1 MTVMSSRVAYV
12 MKRYPRLTETFILN
26 EIAVM
31 EALGVKL
38 ELFSLLQPEPPPHH
52 PMVSEIKAR
61 LNHLPAAFFFKAKV
75 LAKSHAANLRTE
87 PLRYMRALGRAVY
100 SSLRSRHPFDVLEQ
114 FVRAGFIAE
123 RGRREEISLLHGHFA
138 NAPTLVT
145 WFASAMTGIPY
156 SFTTHAK
163 DLYLT
168 APGVIRRHV
177 RDAAFVA
184 TCTSYNADY
193 LKSLLPQRDHGK
205 VHLVYHG
212 IDLSRLA
219 ARSKESASESGG
231 APLILAVGRLVPK
244 KGLGDLIAACEIL
257 QRAGLRFRCAIVG
270 EGPLRATMEADI
282 ERRGL
287 AGRVRL
293 MGAMTHADLISVY
306 RKADLFALPP
316 CIVAD
321 GDRDGIPNVIA
332 EAMAI
337 GVPVVSTSVSG
348 IPELVEHNVTGLLV
362 PPESP
367 EMLAAALRDLL
378 GDPQAGARLARNARA
393 RLESDFDCRETTK
406 ALRDLMH
413 GCACGGIHETAPA
426 ASFLADA
433 AKPAAQL
440 VGERS

>member
-1 MTVMSSRVAYV
+1 
-12 MKRYPRLTETFILN
+12 
-26 EIAVM
+26 
-31 EALGVKL
+31 
-38 ELFSLLQPEPPPHH
+38 
-52 PMVSEIKAR
+52 
-61 LNHLPAAFFFKAKV
+61 
-75 LAKSHAANLRTE
+75 
-87 PLRYMRALGRAVY
+87 
-100 SSLRSRHPFDVLEQ
+100 
-114 FVRAGFIAE
+114 
-123 RGRREEISLLHGHFA
+123 
-138 NAPTLVT
+138 
-145 WFASAMTGIPY
+145 
-156 SFTTHAK
+156 
-163 DLYLT
+163 
-168 APGVIRRHV
+168 
-177 RDAAFVA
+177 
-184 TCTSYNADY
+184 
-193 LKSLLPQRDHGK
+193 
-205 VHLVYHG
+205 
-212 IDLSRLA
+212 
-219 ARSKESASESGG
+219 
-231 APLILAVGRLVPK
+231 
-244 KGLGDLIAACEIL
+244 
-257 QRAGLRFRCAIVG
+257 
-270 EGPLRATMEADI
+270 MEADI

-293 MGAMTHADLISVY
+293 LGAMTHADLISVY

-393 RLESDFDCRETTK
+393 RLESAFDCRETTK

-426 ASFLADA
+426 ASFLADSA
-433 AKPAAQL
+433 EPEAQL